1 VSETLTPR
9 ERAILEIVSKKP
21 GIGLNA
27 LTSELKSERL
37 ASDKR
42 QVKKA
47 LENLERLG
55 LVDITREGQQWAVRL
70 SELGE
75 LYMELEHVKDQIRTF
90 NPCRISKNPEAVV
103 FFIEKYLGYRL
114 TPAQKRL
121 VIQKAEQVKP
131 NCKLLASTAMDG
143 IALAGFLIALL
154 RRRGVTALTE
164 PLIEHMQTIVEML
177 EECGCMKEAEM
188 LRDKKIEAYVKAMR
202 EALERGLR
210 ANTSV

>member
-9 ERAILEIVSKKP
+9 ERAILRIVSEKP

-27 LTSELKSERL
+27 LTSELRRERL

-55 LVDITREGQQWAVRL
+55 LLDIDKQGQRWAVKL
-70 SELGE
+70 SEFGE
-75 LYMELEHVKDQIRTF
+75 LYLELERVKDQIESI
-90 NPCRISKNPEAVV
+90 NPCRISKNSEVV
-103 FFIEKYLGYRL
+103 IFFIEKYLGYRL

-121 VIQKAEQVKP
+121 IIQRARQVKP
-131 NCKLLASTAMDG
+131 NCELLASTAMDG

-154 RRRGVTALTE
+154 RKRGITALIE
-164 PLIEHMQTIVEML
+164 PLIEHMQTIVDML
-177 EECGCMKEAEM
+177 EECGCMKEAER

-202 EALERGLR
+202 QALEHGLK
-210 ANTSV
+210 ASTGG